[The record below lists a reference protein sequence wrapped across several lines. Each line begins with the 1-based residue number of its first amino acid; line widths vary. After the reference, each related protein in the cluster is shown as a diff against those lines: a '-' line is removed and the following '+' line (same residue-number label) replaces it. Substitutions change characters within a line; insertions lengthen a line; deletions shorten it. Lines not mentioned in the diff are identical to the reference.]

1 MIAAVGVLAVL
12 LAVNTWVVEGET
24 KSATVTVP
32 GGRILRLPGGE
43 MQVLEKGPRGA
54 PPIVLLHCFACSIA
68 WWQRMIPFLDRD
80 HRVIAMD
87 LRGFGGSGKPKSGY
101 SIEGQAAFV
110 AEALKRL
117 GVHRATV
124 VGHSLGGT
132 VATAL
137 TEVPG
142 DYVDRLVIVDQAPD
156 ERFATAIDFAEE
168 LTTAPVIGEA
178 LWQLIPNFAVKEGL
192 QVAFAPGYEVP
203 EGFVDG
209 FDQMTYTSYA
219 SDDEESSYLGEEP
232 LNRRIEKT
240 GVPLLAIFGAED
252 QIYEAEP
259 ALAAYAKVPGAQTA
273 LVPGAGHSPNVE
285 KPGRTAALILGFDR
299 PGAVRPLLGSA
310 AIFCGSCSSPI
321 LIDRARGCVCPGAGR
336 RSARAGVAT
345 GWPRW
350 PAPARSAWAWSTS
363 ARP

>member
-1 MIAAVGVLAVL
+1 LARKWKIVLGVIGALAVL
-12 LAVNTWVVEGET
+12 LAVNTLVVGAET
-24 KSATVTVP
+24 KPAAVTVP
-32 GGRILRLPGGE
+32 GARILHLRGGD

-54 PPIVLLHCFACSIA
+54 PPIVLLHCFSCSLA

-80 HRVIAMD
+80 HRVIALD
-87 LRGFGGSGKPKSGY
+87 LRGFGGSEKPASGY
-101 SIEGQAAFV
+101 SMPDQAAFV
-110 AEALKRL
+110 AEALERL

-142 DYVDRLVIVDQAPD
+142 DYVSRLVIIDQAPD
-156 ERFATAIDFAEE
+156 ESFATPVDFAVE

-178 LWQLIPNFAVKEGL
+178 LWQMTPDFAVKEGL
-192 QVAFAPGYEVP
+192 QVAFAPGYETP
-203 EGFVDG
+203 DEFVDG

-219 SDDEESSYLGEEP
+219 SDDEEGDYMGEES
-232 LNRRIEKT
+232 LNRRIERA

-259 ALAAYAKVPGAQTA
+259 ALAVYAKVPGARTA

-285 KPGRTAALILGFDR
+285 KPGRTAALILEFDHSSR
-299 PGAVRPLLGSA
+299 PG
-310 AIFCGSCSSPI
+310 
-321 LIDRARGCVCPGAGR
+321 R
-336 RSARAGVAT
+336 R
-345 GWPRW
+345 
-350 PAPARSAWAWSTS
+350 
-363 ARP
+363 

>member
-1 MIAAVGVLAVL
+1 MARKWEILVAVVAALAVL
-12 LAVNTWVVEGET
+12 LAINAWVVGAET
-24 KSATVTVP
+24 KPAAVTVP

-43 MQVLEKGPRGA
+43 MQILEKGPRHA
-54 PPIVLLHCFACSIA
+54 PPIVLLHCFACSLA
-68 WWQRMIPFLDRD
+68 WWQRMIPLLDRD
-80 HRVIAMD
+80 HRVIALD
-87 LRGFGGSGKPKSGY
+87 LRGFGGSEKPTSGY
-101 SIEGQAAFV
+101 SMADQAAFV

-117 GVHRATV
+117 DVHRATV

-142 DYVDRLVIVDQAPD
+142 DYVGRLAIVDQAPD

-178 LWQLIPNFAVKEGL
+178 LWQVIPDFAVKEGL
-192 QVAFAPGYEVP
+192 QVAFAPGFEVP

-219 SDDEESSYLGEEP
+219 SDDQESSYLGEEP
-232 LNRRIEKT
+232 LNRRIERA

-259 ALAAYAKVPGAQTA
+259 ALAVYAKVPGARTA
-273 LVPGAGHSPNVE
+273 LVAGAGHSPNVE
-285 KPGRTAALILGFDR
+285 KPRRTAALIREFD
-299 PGAVRPLLGSA
+299 PSSA
-310 AIFCGSCSSPI
+310 AK
-321 LIDRARGCVCPGAGR
+321 
-336 RSARAGVAT
+336 
-345 GWPRW
+345 
-350 PAPARSAWAWSTS
+350 
-363 ARP
+363 RP